1 MKKQLL
7 IAGTAAFLLAS
18 CAGNPEGKK
27 VETNETVEHIVEA
40 VGETLLVDV
49 AESTVQWKG
58 TKVTGAHEGTITIKE
73 GRLVVDGGKVT
84 GGTFVLDMNSIS
96 STDLEGEWKE
106 KLDGHLKSE
115 DFFDVANNPE
125 AKFEITG
132 VENETDDDEA
142 KVSGNLTIKGI
153 TKNISFDAK
162 AIELTD
168 SKANITAN
176 FNIVRGDWGVNYA
189 GKEDDLISKE
199 INFNISLVAKK

>member
-1 MKKQLL
+1 MKKQFL
-7 IAGTAAFLLAS
+7 IAVTAAFLLAS

-27 VETNETVEHIVEA
+27 AETNEIVEHVVEA
-40 VGETLLVDV
+40 VGETFVVDA

-73 GRLVVDGGKVT
+73 GALVVDGGKVT

-132 VENETDDDEA
+132 VEKGAEEGDA

-162 AIELTD
+162 AVELTD

>member
-7 IAGTAAFLLAS
+7 IAVTAAFLLAS

-132 VENETDDDEA
+132 VENGTDDGEA

>member
-7 IAGTAAFLLAS
+7 IAVTAAFLLAS

>member
-7 IAGTAAFLLAS
+7 IAVTAAFLLAS

-58 TKVTGAHEGTITIKE
+58 TKVTGAHEGTVTIKE

-132 VENETDDDEA
+132 VENETDDGEA